1 MTSFGPLPCGA
12 PVARA
17 SSSALEARKP
27 RMIQACS
34 MVGGA
39 IRRS

>member
-1 MTSFGPLPCGA
+1 MTSFGPLPCA
-12 PVARA
+12 VPAARA
-17 SSSALEARKP
+17 SSSVMEARRP